1 MTEVQHALTRQPE
14 FRVAALLVTGNL
26 AALVFVLVRLRDVE
40 SQLTRCQASSSERIM
55 SNEMKSPAQCQD
67 SSRRSY
73 EWHGNRL
80 TVPMQVASSMAG
92 ISHHNIIPAQHAH
105 AKIIFELGVNTFGTV
120 RDGLLGLPF
129 FSDHYVV
136 SFEPLLD
143 KWAGNLATHPD
154 AKPIHRQPV
163 GQHHTPVAPSCHL
176 PSAQRRGRPR
186 ASGGLHRWLQ
196 FAAPYRTCGA
206 SNRLC
211 STVVETRRV
220 PVISLRTALGWLP
233 PHGEVDFLKCDIQG
247 LDAMAILSA
256 GNRIRMI
263 RKMLFEVP
271 IAKVANI
278 GAMNCSVSLNTISS
292 HGFRLANAS
301 EIPPYSSLKTKG
313 PLIYKGGPW
322 TCDSAARAGKASG
335 DIFLIRDGPPGRT

>member
-40 SQLTRCQASSSERIM
+40 SQLARCQASSSERIM

-196 FAAPYRTCGA
+196 FAAPYRTWRQQQAVLDSRGNATCPGHLFAHSAWLA
-206 SNRLC
+206 S
-211 STVVETRRV
+211 TARR
-220 PVISLRTALGWLP
+220 S
-233 PHGEVDFLKCDIQG
+233 
-247 LDAMAILSA
+247 
-256 GNRIRMI
+256 
-263 RKMLFEVP
+263 
-271 IAKVANI
+271 
-278 GAMNCSVSLNTISS
+278 
-292 HGFRLANAS
+292 
-301 EIPPYSSLKTKG
+301 
-313 PLIYKGGPW
+313 
-322 TCDSAARAGKASG
+322 
-335 DIFLIRDGPPGRT
+335 